1 MARQTKIVNLSLPP
15 DVFAEVDSMAKEK
28 GKSRSE
34 ILREALSWYTETN
47 KLWKQIYRWGEE
59 SAQKLGIKDERD
71 VDRLVHEFREGQL

>member
-1 MARQTKIVNLSLPP
+1 MARQTKIVNLSLPL

-34 ILREALSWYTETN
+34 ILREALSWYAETN

-71 VDRLVHEFREGQL
+71 VDRLIHEFREGQL